1 MNILFTKNLGEN
13 TIVYKNSVKL
23 RELQNMTMC
32 ENIVKYKVMPKRD
45 REREHREIER
55 DAKTRP

>member
-23 RELQNMTMC
+23 RELQNTTMC
-32 ENIVKYKVMPKRD
+32 ENIVKYKECQNATVSENTEK
-45 REREHREIER
+45 
-55 DAKTRP
+55 